1 MAEYI
6 SNGITGDYIIYK
18 DKPLVRKDNLYCY
31 GDMSDKYVLFLM
43 ALTTKK
49 TEDGKEIPDH
59 ILAQIIRP
67 EKIPVGK
74 ARKAVRKERAL
85 RCNRHRAYLARKAE
99 PKEIKWENS

>member
-59 ILAQIIRP
+59 ILAQIISTDP
-67 EKIPVGK
+67 KKSPSEKLEKQFEKNGFYDAIDIGLIWLEK
-74 ARKAVRKERAL
+74 LNRKK
-85 RCNRHRAYLARKAE
+85 
-99 PKEIKWENS
+99 

>member
-31 GDMSDKYVLFLM
+31 GDMSEKYVLFLM

-49 TEDGKEIPDH
+49 TEDGK
-59 ILAQIIRP
+59 
-67 EKIPVGK
+67 
-74 ARKAVRKERAL
+74 
-85 RCNRHRAYLARKAE
+85 
-99 PKEIKWENS
+99 

>member
-59 ILAQIIRP
+59 ILAQIISTDPKNPR
-67 EKIPVGK
+67 
-74 ARKAVRKERAL
+74 RKSSKSSSKRTGFTMR
-85 RCNRHRAYLARKAE
+85 
-99 PKEIKWENS
+99 